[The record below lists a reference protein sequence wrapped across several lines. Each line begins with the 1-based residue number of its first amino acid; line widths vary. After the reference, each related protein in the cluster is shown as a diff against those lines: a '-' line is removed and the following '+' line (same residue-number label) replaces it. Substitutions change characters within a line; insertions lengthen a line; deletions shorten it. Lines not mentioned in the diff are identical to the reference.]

1 MWQGDTP
8 CRLVGSSQIWNCN
21 FNFPKWLLHVAI
33 IKIMTVKFN
42 KRTLEIW
49 WALLAGLSTESK
61 LELAA
66 RLINSLKENA
76 IAPRKKD
83 DGWLKLAG
91 AWKDEESV
99 EEMANRIR
107 SSRFTNRQIEPF
119 D

>member
-1 MWQGDTP
+1 
-8 CRLVGSSQIWNCN
+8 
-21 FNFPKWLLHVAI
+21 
-33 IKIMTVKFN
+33 MTVKFN
-42 KRTLEIW
+42 ERTLEIW
-49 WALLAGLSTESK
+49 WALLAGLSKDNK

-66 RLINSLKENA
+66 RLITSLKENDTY
-76 IAPRKKD
+76 PKKKD

-91 AWKDEESV
+91 AWKDEESA